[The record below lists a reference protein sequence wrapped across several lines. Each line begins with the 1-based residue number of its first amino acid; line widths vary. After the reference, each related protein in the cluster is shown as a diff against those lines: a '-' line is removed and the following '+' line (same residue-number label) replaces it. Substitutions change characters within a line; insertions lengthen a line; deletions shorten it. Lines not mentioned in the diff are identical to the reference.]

1 MITPA
6 FHFGVLSEF
15 SDHMSQK
22 AEVMNEC
29 IANSLKKNPDQPINI
44 FDFALR
50 CTLESICE
58 TAMGINEDM
67 QHKTDNAY
75 LKAVQKFVKFL
86 NSHEKLKLL
95 FYPMAFL
102 DSQN

>member
-1 MITPA
+1 MWHQQRRMITPA

-15 SDHMSQK
+15 ADHMSQK

-29 IANSLKKNPDQPINI
+29 IVNSMKKNPDQPINI
-44 FDFALR
+44 FDFALK
-50 CTLESICE
+50 CTLETFCE

-75 LKAVQKFVKFL
+75 VKAVQKFVKFSNL
-86 NSHEKLKLL
+86 NTSLD
-95 FYPMAFL
+95 FYI
-102 DSQN
+102 